1 MPRVVIDRDR
11 CEGHGLCVT
20 EVPEVF
26 ELLDSGELRL
36 IDASPP
42 DEYSV
47 ALAAAELSCPTR
59 AISVVGE

>member
-11 CEGHGLCVT
+11 CEGHGLCVA

-26 ELLDSGELRL
+26 ELPDSGELRL

-42 DEYSV
+42 DEYRV
-47 ALAAAELSCPTR
+47 ALAAAALSCPTR
-59 AISVVGE
+59 AISVVDE

>member
-1 MPRVVIDRDR
+1 
-11 CEGHGLCVT
+11 
-20 EVPEVF
+20 VPEVF